1 MGPSNTRDKY
11 ITHAM
16 LLNRPEY
23 KKNME
28 KCSNCDRHAS
38 LPFYVMLD
46 GNLLVLCFACA
57 CNSAGLVTKTNN
69 VRAPTVTG

>member
-1 MGPSNTRDKY
+1 
-11 ITHAM
+11 M

-28 KCSNCDRHAS
+28 KCSNCNRHAS

-46 GNLLVLCFACA
+46 GKLIVLCFACA
-57 CNSAGLVTKTNN
+57 CKSAGLATLKTGND
-69 VRAPTVTG
+69 RAPVVTG